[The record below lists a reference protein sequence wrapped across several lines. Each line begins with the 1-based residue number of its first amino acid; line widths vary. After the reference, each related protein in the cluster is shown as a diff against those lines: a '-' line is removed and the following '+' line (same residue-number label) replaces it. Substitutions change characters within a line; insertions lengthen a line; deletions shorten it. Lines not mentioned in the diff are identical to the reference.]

1 MDYSDQI
8 QSRLFQIPREIRDMI
23 YFFYFYEPNGLHHHL
38 KGENGVLRTSD
49 GKPLDIRFTRACKA
63 VAKESQGLA
72 LKLNTITFTPDDRT
86 GARPLGSDALRFKRL
101 LNALDATKWQLLYNN
116 ADYLNPTQ
124 IQKLIEMYPRAG
136 RDIVMT
142 LHELKE
148 AQGGHRD
155 DWWARHEWYLR
166 EQKHVP
172 DIQKA
177 LDMTLEFARTHQY
190 FRMEDYGRGRPFIP
204 HEDPI
209 WSKQKWFRPDLP
221 HAILQWRPNASMI
234 PTESELCALKAYL
247 NPTET
252 CCFDS
257 GNDVTAFAWFFSAAS
272 LAASFLES
280 LQPTQRSFLRTIIL
294 DENEKAVYN
303 PERHAEELIKFC
315 QENAQ
320 MRVERRVGLWDH
332 IFPSRW
338 GADLR
343 GDWWNCTYFFAI
355 DLFVPIVEWITE
367 AENLSAL
374 GMPSNSY
381 TLTFKNCNDRHVW
394 RLVRKM
400 LAFQEAFNRQ
410 FQQRKEFTVP
420 DLPLEGEYR
429 HFRFPYPC
437 HVPKTLPH
445 TMKDILLGNSNIRL
459 EHNLS
464 TNSNTTKLL
473 HRCEDWSLEEWVE
486 EWCGLMFKHV
496 KSFQGAWLASA

>member
-1 MDYSDQI
+1 MLGDQSSSRRTPSATHKMIVPRNIFSSHIKLSERIFDRSANLTVFSTFPHTSHTPEHSHSRSITFACNSATMDYSDQI

-381 TLTFKNCNDRHVW
+381 TLTEEDARFSGSV
-394 RLVRKM
+394 
-400 LAFQEAFNRQ
+400 QSS
-410 FQQRKEFTVP
+410 VP
-420 DLPLEGEYR
+420 ATEGV
-429 HFRFPYPC
+429 HGTGSP
-437 HVPKTLPH
+437 T
-445 TMKDILLGNSNIRL
+445 
-459 EHNLS
+459 
-464 TNSNTTKLL
+464 
-473 HRCEDWSLEEWVE
+473 
-486 EWCGLMFKHV
+486 
-496 KSFQGAWLASA
+496 